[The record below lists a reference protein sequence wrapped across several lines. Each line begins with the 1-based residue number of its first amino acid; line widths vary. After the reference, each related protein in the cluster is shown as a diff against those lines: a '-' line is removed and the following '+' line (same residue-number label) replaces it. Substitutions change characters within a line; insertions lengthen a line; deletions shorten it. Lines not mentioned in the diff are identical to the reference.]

1 MAELAA
7 DSYDYIRARLNELEA
22 ARRGDLAPKQEPLK
36 VPTPQADEDDELLA
50 QILMSGGF

>member
-7 DSYDYIRARLNELEA
+7 DCYGDIARRLREIEA
-22 ARRGDLAPKQEPLK
+22 ARRGGVAVTPEPIK
-36 VPTPQADEDDELLA
+36 ATTQPADEDEELLA